1 MKRFG
6 TLLTILMLA
15 ATAVLAQKDPKA
27 LEILDAMSTKYQNIP
42 AFKANLV
49 YKLENPQEKLNETFR
64 GEITVMGNMYRL
76 KIVEQEIINNGE
88 TIWTYLK
95 EVNEV
100 NIDNYYP
107 EDDPMAPSKI
117 YGVYR
122 DGYKYSFLEE
132 KKFKGRIVQIVDLE
146 PENKDEQFF
155 KIRLTIDKQDNTLVN
170 YKVFDKNGNRYFW
183 QVSNFDPSLSL
194 TASYFQ
200 FDASQYKGVEI
211 IDLR

>member
-6 TLLTILMLA
+6 ILFTLMLLL
-15 ATAVLAQKDPKA
+15 ATSSWAQNDPKA
-27 LEILDAMSTKYQNIP
+27 LEILDAMSEKYQNTP

-64 GEITVMGNMYRL
+64 GEITVMGSMYRL
-76 KIVEQEIINNGE
+76 KIGEQEIINNGE

-100 NIDNYYP
+100 NVDNYYP

-117 YGVYR
+117 YNVYR
-122 DGYKYSFLEE
+122 EGYKYSFLEE
-132 KKFKGRIVQIVDLE
+132 KKFKGKIVEIVDLE

-155 KIRLTIDKQDNTLVN
+155 KIRLTINKQDKTLVN

-183 QVSNFDPSLSL
+183 QVSNFDPSLKL
-194 TASYFQ
+194 TASHFQ
-200 FDASQYKGVEI
+200 FDPSQYKGVEV

>member
-6 TLLTILMLA
+6 ILFTLMLLLV
-15 ATAVLAQKDPKA
+15 TSSWAQNDPKA
-27 LEILDAMSTKYQNIP
+27 LKILDAMSEKYQNTP

-64 GEITVMGNMYRL
+64 GEITVMGSMYRL
-76 KIVEQEIINNGE
+76 KIGEQEIINNGE

-100 NIDNYYP
+100 NVDNYYP

-117 YGVYR
+117 YNVYR
-122 DGYKYSFLEE
+122 EGYKYSFLEE
-132 KKFKGRIVQIVDLE
+132 KKFKGKIVEIVDLE

-155 KIRLTIDKQDNTLVN
+155 KIRLTINKQDKTLVN

-183 QVSNFDPSLSL
+183 QVSNFDPSLKL
-194 TASYFQ
+194 TASHFQ
-200 FDASQYKGVEI
+200 FDPSQYKGVEV